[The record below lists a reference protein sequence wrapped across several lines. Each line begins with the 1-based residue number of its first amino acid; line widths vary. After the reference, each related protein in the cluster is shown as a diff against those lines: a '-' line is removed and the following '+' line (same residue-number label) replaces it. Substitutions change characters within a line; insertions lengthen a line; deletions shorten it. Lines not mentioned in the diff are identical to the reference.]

1 MTTTTSDSFTLWDG
15 SVFFSLDGARKFA
28 KFALDLGVKNVAIV
42 IDVTEPGLDLI
53 SLALDYVE
61 KTGRGS
67 RTRQAKTYVHN
78 PEAFSIWAEM
88 TEVAP

>member
-1 MTTTTSDSFTLWDG
+1 MSDSLTLWDG
-15 SVFFSLDGARKFA
+15 STFFSLDGARKFA

-42 IDVTEPGLDLI
+42 IDVSEPGLELVG
-53 SLALDYVE
+53 LKLDYIE

-67 RTRQAKTYVHN
+67 RTRQSSSHVQN